1 MPDKILKCSTLG
13 YNISWGTSL
22 NLALINDFILD
33 DLIELKESKE
43 DVLSIGLIKD
53 IKAIEN
59 LERVYFIYKNFL
71 IGCIMTDDSFQTDR
85 IKYLTSLGMFIDYR
99 IESIYMIKDT
109 DLEILSIIG
118 FNNILPKEVNNLII
132 QNNIQQIA

>member
-1 MPDKILKCSTLG
+1 
-13 YNISWGTSL
+13 
-22 NLALINDFILD
+22 
-33 DLIELKESKE
+33 
-43 DVLSIGLIKD
+43 
-53 IKAIEN
+53 
-59 LERVYFIYKNFL
+59 
-71 IGCIMTDDSFQTDR
+71 
-85 IKYLTSLGMFIDYR
+85 MFIDYR